1 MEEGGEGIRQKGRR
15 RRVMRED
22 GETEGGEQRWE
33 DGETEGGERRWED
46 GETERDKEGKMMR
59 EREEEWRRE
68 EKRQYGAAGRQNSEE
83 NRSR

>member
-22 GETEGGEQRWE
+22 GETEGGERS
-33 DGETEGGERRWED
+33 WED